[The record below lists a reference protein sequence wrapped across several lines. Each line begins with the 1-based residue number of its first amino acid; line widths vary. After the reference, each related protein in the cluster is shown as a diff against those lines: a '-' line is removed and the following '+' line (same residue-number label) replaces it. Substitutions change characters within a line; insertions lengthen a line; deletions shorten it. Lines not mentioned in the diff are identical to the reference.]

1 MRTLGRRRPFA
12 APLLAMAL
20 AACAAPGSSGEEAA
34 TATDAAQETRPPFS
48 TFPVPSV
55 QGGDTATPPD
65 GVPGAIW
72 TAILDDLEERA
83 GGAAADPALVSVE
96 QVTWNDGSLG
106 CPQPDLVYTQALVD
120 GYRVIVEIQGERFD
134 YRVGSG
140 AEVRLCEG
148 NGPLEGEY

>member
-1 MRTLGRRRPFA
+1 MRTLGRRRSLA
-12 APLLAMAL
+12 APLLALAV

-34 TATDAAQETRPPFS
+34 SATDATQETRPPLA
-48 TFPVPSV
+48 TFPVPSE
-55 QGGDTATPPD
+55 QPGDGGTPPD
-65 GVPGAIW
+65 GVPEAVW
-72 TAILDDLEERA
+72 TAILDDIETRT
-83 GGAAADPALVSVE
+83 GDSVTDPLVISAE

-106 CPQPDLVYTQALVD
+106 CPEPDMLYTQALVD
-120 GYRVIVEIQGERFD
+120 GYQVVVEIEGERYD